1 MNNKK
6 MALQRLESA
15 FYDILVVEDEGIFDS
30 LDRLY
35 VDYLESGWI
44 IQYQNMPKRKWT
56 EGAYL

>member
-1 MNNKK
+1 MNNEK
-6 MALQRLESA
+6 MALQWLESA
-15 FYDILVVEDEGIFDS
+15 FYDILVIEDEGIFDS

>member
-6 MALQRLESA
+6 MALQWLESA
-15 FYDILVVEDEGIFDS
+15 FYDILVIEDEGIFDS